1 MAVVI
6 TDEQEKIVIP
16 EDWTGKIERVAEI
29 CLQEEEIDP
38 KAEIGLM
45 FVDNEQIRE
54 MNKTYRDKD
63 SATDVLSFPMYE
75 ADEAIDDED
84 EILLGDI
91 VISLERA
98 AEQAEEYGH
107 SLEREVMYLLVHGLL
122 HLAGYDHMEDDEKK
136 EMRQREEETMEQIG
150 LSREKQ

>member
-1 MAVVI
+1 MTVVI
-6 TDEQEKIVIP
+6 TDEQEKIAIP
-16 EDWTGKIERVAEI
+16 TDWTGKINRVAEI

-38 KAEIGLM
+38 KAEICLM

-54 MNKTYRDKD
+54 MNSAYRDKD

-75 ADEAIDDED
+75 ADEAIEDEE

-136 EMRQREEETMEQIG
+136 EMRRREEELLTVIG
-150 LSREKQ
+150 ASR

>member
-136 EMRQREEETMEQIG
+136 EMRQREEELLTVIG
-150 LSREKQ
+150 ASR

>member
-1 MAVVI
+1 MPVIITNQQEEMAI
-6 TDEQEKIVIP
+6 PTDWE
-16 EDWTGKIERVAEI
+16 GKINTVVEI
-29 CLQEEEIDP
+29 CLAEEEIDA

-45 FVDNEQIRE
+45 FVDNAQIRE
-54 MNKTYRDKD
+54 MNHTYRDKD

-75 ADEAIDDED
+75 ADEAIDDEE

-122 HLAGYDHMEDDEKK
+122 HLAGYDHMEEADKK
-136 EMRQREEETMEQIG
+136 KMRCREEALLTAIG
-150 LSREKQ
+150 ALR